1 MEPTFNLTFNPE
13 TFYEQL
19 NSVLF
24 ESPILAEAM
33 TKLRLVQQQAEDLDP
48 MAAGKIAAA
57 AQGARAGKPLRHHHL
72 G

>member
-24 ESPILAEAM
+24 ESPILAEAI
-33 TKLRLVQQQAEDLDP
+33 D
-48 MAAGKIAAA
+48 
-57 AQGARAGKPLRHHHL
+57 
-72 G
+72 